1 MSTIIEIQQQL
12 RDMTEDFH
20 RQIIALTQELSDI
33 TVLET
38 DVKPKKMNFSRLERL
53 GEKRPIENHPLKAA
67 PMDTRR
73 RYLTF
78 LCAVAQMT
86 PHYADD
92 AWLFIQRISS
102 SVGMGKLESYAVNA
116 MRLTEEDI
124 EIFVDDLCHK
134 DLRSVFVL
142 DAMLV
147 CLAAGTQ
154 CEKEQAFMLHII
166 SLLDISQTNIRR
178 LIRDSVRMAEQG
190 LDDYADW
197 LAKSDELKYADWL
210 AKQGDPSEKGKIPQK
225 RENPSEKKN
234 HTEERK
240 EDNIS
245 CNSDSIASGFA
256 SIAGIMQGF
265 FGD

>member
-102 SVGMGKLESYAVNA
+102 SVGMGRLESYAVNA

-124 EIFVDDLCHK
+124 EIFVDDLYHK
-134 DLRSVFVL
+134 GLRLVFAL

-154 CEKEQAFMLHII
+154 CEKEQAFMIHII
-166 SLLDISQTNIRR
+166 GLLDISQTNIRR
-178 LIRDSVRMAEQG
+178 LIRDSVQMAEQG
-190 LDDYADW
+190 LDN
-197 LAKSDELKYADWL
+197 YADWL
-210 AKQGDPSEKGKIPQK
+210 AKQGDPSEKEKIPQK

-245 CNSDSIASGFA
+245 CNSDSIASTSA
-256 SIAGIMQGF
+256 SIAELARKIIQGTNWQ
-265 FGD
+265 